1 MPIYIYR
8 GGSPNPQ
15 PQNPLVRFLVSAAIL
30 AVIVGLGVLL
40 LPVIGAIALL
50 ILGFIALLVVGGV
63 IYRWIYGSPIDN
75 YYRKQREGV
84 RINPDAAPD
93 QQPLREAQERQS
105 QGRKMRFRSRDQV
118 VEDAV
123 VVEERKRT
131 DSQ

>member
-30 AVIVGLGVLL
+30 AVI
-40 LPVIGAIALL
+40 I
-50 ILGFIALLVVGGV
+50 
-63 IYRWIYGSPIDN
+63 RWIYGNPIDN
-75 YYRKQREGV
+75 YYRKQREQREGV

-123 VVEERKRT
+123 VVEERKRS